1 MSLMAYNIHGDG
13 HKFIASGLKTQLV
26 TRLKDVVSDAQTLT
40 LPGASHS
47 ILHIYLHGDLPWYK
61 RWIGR
66 LRVVVLMNTNA
77 GGYKLERLC

>member
-40 LPGASHS
+40 LPGAPHS
-47 ILHIYLHGDLPWYK
+47 ILHIYLRGDLSWFK
-61 RWIGR
+61 RWVGR
-66 LRVVVLMNTNA
+66 LRVIALMNTHTN
-77 GGYKLERLC
+77 GYKLERLC